1 MPRWAAS
8 FPFLRRR
15 ADNGSVDWWTDTSL
29 LELELLALAFVLC
42 ALIGI
47 EGLKAKKCV
56 WLGRVYRD
64 LPAHP
69 CWIPLPSSGLNAV
82 S

>member
-1 MPRWAAS
+1 MGMGARLNPA
-8 FPFLRRR
+8 
-15 ADNGSVDWWTDTSL
+15 G
-29 LELELLALAFVLC
+29 C
-42 ALIGI
+42 
-47 EGLKAKKCV
+47 GLKAKKCV

>member
-1 MPRWAAS
+1 MHTTEIHDFS
-8 FPFLRRR
+8 
-15 ADNGSVDWWTDTSL
+15 
-29 LELELLALAFVLC
+29 
-42 ALIGI
+42 
-47 EGLKAKKCV
+47 GLKAKKCV